1 MDCHRSSQFRGT
13 EPRYDIRTSK
23 VASQHEIQ
31 HKETIFVILESISQV
46 DDEWMVDLH
55 RVLKLDSG
63 EVSQSP
69 HKRTSSSNL
78 RS

>member
-1 MDCHRSSQFRGT
+1 MDCSAVSEMSNHTRQEWLTSQIPP
-13 EPRYDIRTSK
+13 EHK
-23 VASQHEIQ
+23 VENE
-31 HKETIFVILESISQV
+31 ETVFVVLESISQV